1 MDSRKIKDDS
11 GLEYVVDFRWDDEG
25 KVWIA
30 TSDDIDGLVL
40 ESESFD
46 ELMRRVMEA
55 VPELVALNHLP
66 VLRRFGFRSTAG
78 KRWLLRNQTPN
89 SSLRKEP
96 LPYGKRL
103 FVFVLYYSPIEKS
116 IGETRA
122 SHATAEPSARLTSKC
137 RNCKN

>member
-30 TSDDIDGLVL
+30 TSGDIDGLVL

-46 ELMRRVMEA
+46 ELMKRVMTA

-66 VLRRFGFRSTAG
+66 VRPSVRFSVDRR
-78 KRWLLRNQTPN
+78 
-89 SSLRKEP
+89 
-96 LPYGKRL
+96 
-103 FVFVLYYSPIEKS
+103 EKV
-116 IGETRA
+116 A
-122 SHATAEPSARLTSKC
+122 FA
-137 RNCKN
+137 

>member
-1 MDSRKIKDDS
+1 MDSRKIQDDS

-66 VLRRFGFRSTAG
+66 VRPSVRFSVDRR
-78 KRWLLRNQTPN
+78 
-89 SSLRKEP
+89 
-96 LPYGKRL
+96 
-103 FVFVLYYSPIEKS
+103 EKV
-116 IGETRA
+116 A
-122 SHATAEPSARLTSKC
+122 FA
-137 RNCKN
+137 